1 VFDAGYYVFLLR
13 LLEPADVRVG
23 ALGEHHFPAGWYLYT
38 GSARRNLHGRVSRH
52 WSLKPALHWHFDHLT
67 TVLSSEPVGAVV
79 VPLDAGLDECE
90 LNRRVG
96 ALVGRRAP
104 VRGFG
109 ASDCRADC
117 PAHLWFSAA
126 PVSLLGL
133 SQVHPEAAILMPSA
147 ELWEPDL
154 HELSDVGDPPPPAP

>member
-13 LLEPADVRVG
+13 LLESVTVRVG
-23 ALGEHHFPAGWYLYT
+23 ALGEHDFRPGWYLYT
-38 GSARRNLHGRVSRH
+38 GRARRNLHGRVNRH
-52 WSLKPALHWHFDHLT
+52 WGLKPSLHWHIDHLS
-67 TVLSSEPVGAVV
+67 TVLGSQPVGAVV
-79 VPLDAGLDECE
+79 VPLSADLDECE

-96 ALVGRRAP
+96 TLVGRRAP

-117 PAHLWFSAA
+117 PAHLWYSPA

-133 SQVHPEAAILMPSA
+133 SQVHAEAAILMPGA
-147 ELWEPDL
+147 DLWEPDL
-154 HELSDVGDPPPPAP
+154 QELRDVGDRP